1 MNHSAPALHAP
12 SPVGS
17 STPAPS
23 RGVQPMS
30 WGDLEDV
37 GRLFNQAF
45 RQVAKAPSRDLVAYL
60 DHLFLSSPNY
70 TEEAGSLVHR
80 NAAGRIDSALLALPM
95 TFEIENRRITARLLC
110 AFMADGRAGL
120 AGAARIA
127 RAIRVSNPEF
137 CFSDNASPVSADHWM
152 AGGGSMLP
160 VQSLEWRRSFRPT
173 GAMMERIRTKLPWLN
188 APFLSIAAHPVDQ
201 MARRMM
207 PSLAARQEL
216 RGRWVTADV
225 DRLLHC
231 FQTMTRHFSLRP
243 SWSKDEFVWLLENAA
258 SNRMQGTLTSKVL
271 LDREDKEIGACI
283 YFHRPRRTA
292 HVLNVLSEPGH
303 EVEVVEAMFAEL
315 EASGHVAARGMA
327 QPFLMNALLRTGR
340 TSFVNRGYFCMTT
353 DRKDVRNAVVHD
365 DLYVGGLAS
374 ESWSRLLTDFR

>member
-1 MNHSAPALHAP
+1 
-12 SPVGS
+12 
-17 STPAPS
+17 
-23 RGVQPMS
+23 
-30 WGDLEDV
+30 
-37 GRLFNQAF
+37 
-45 RQVAKAPSRDLVAYL
+45 
-60 DHLFLSSPNY
+60 
-70 TEEAGSLVHR
+70 
-80 NAAGRIDSALLALPM
+80 
-95 TFEIENRRITARLLC
+95 
-110 AFMADGRAGL
+110 
-120 AGAARIA
+120 
-127 RAIRVSNPEF
+127 
-137 CFSDNASPVSADHWM
+137 
-152 AGGGSMLP
+152 MLP
-160 VQSLEWRRSFRPT
+160 VQSLEWRRTFRPT

-188 APFLSIAAHPVDQ
+188 EPFLSIAAYPVDQ

-243 SWSKDEFVWLLENAA
+243 SWSKDEFIWLLENAA
-258 SNRMQGTLTSKVL
+258 SNQMQGTLTSKVL

-303 EVEVVEAMFAEL
+303 EVGVVEAMFAEL